1 MRINNE
7 PAYATFYHI
16 EGIRISDIVSVEM
29 RGDVQISYTGFGNKG
44 DSLSNILFIFVM
56 LVHKT

>member
-44 DSLSNILFIFVM
+44 DSLSNILFIF
-56 LVHKT
+56 